1 MTHKYTLLV
10 DAVVIPGSGAPD
22 ATAIAWAEDTVIAIG
37 SDEDVASISR
47 GDSHVFKLAGATVA
61 PSVGG
66 VLEVGGSADLDVT
79 DNDPRASALGDARL
93 LREGCRRDAPR
104 SVRRTRPRASR
115 PLTAPGSGAADSSVD
130 P

>member
-79 DNDPRASALGDARL
+79 DNDPRASAPGDARL
-93 LREGCRRDAPR
+93 LAVVRGGKVVEGTLPG
-104 SVRRTRPRASR
+104 AS
-115 PLTAPGSGAADSSVD
+115 GGHDHGHHD
-130 P
+130 H